1 VLERVEQLVV
11 PALVKCLA
19 VGVRKRW
26 LGLPCPPVQSGALG
40 GGLLQP

>member
-11 PALVKCLA
+11 PALVKGLA
-19 VGVRKRW
+19 MGIRKCW
-26 LGLPCPPVQSGALG
+26 LGLPGPPVQSGALG